1 LGLNISNKYYYH
13 KTLHHKNKKNKK
25 MKLSKLILFTLATT
39 LITLNAFGQANPFI
53 NVLPL
58 NFGLVAIGST
68 IDIQV
73 TIGNTGPV
81 STIAQAKLRP
91 IIQVPA
97 SVIFLPDAQQTGLPA
112 GWSIL
117 SNNNVTHQ
125 LRLCN
130 TSDPIPVN
138 TSRTIILKVQGV
150 TVAPAQTVIGNI
162 NFGNGTTCA
171 NGPSVSGDQLPDNTA
186 TSTIEVVAS
195 YPLPLILNNF
205 SVKADNCTAQ
215 LNWSTSSEINFEK
228 FEIEK
233 SETNDA
239 KWKTI
244 GTVSAHGNSSA
255 NSTYYFKEDN
265 LFMNNK
271 VVMYRLKMIDID
283 GSYMYS
289 TVLNALIECDK
300 QNLSVYPNPVA
311 NGKLNVSLNSAE
323 NVEAHFT
330 SVTGQLIKKI
340 ILKNGINHIDV
351 SELSNGLYILST
363 KFVNGINQNVKVNIQ
378 K

>member
-1 LGLNISNKYYYH
+1 
-13 KTLHHKNKKNKK
+13 
-25 MKLSKLILFTLATT
+25 MKLSKLILITLATT
-39 LITLNAFGQANPFI
+39 LITLNVFGQANPFI

-58 NFGLVAIGST
+58 NTGLVAIGST

-73 TIGNTGPV
+73 TIGNTGPS
-81 STIAQAKLRP
+81 STVAQAKLRP

-97 SVIFLPDAQQTGLPA
+97 SVTFLPNAQQTGLPA
-112 GWSIL
+112 GWSIV
-117 SNNNVTHQ
+117 SNTGSQ

-130 TSDPIPVN
+130 STDPIPVF
-138 TSRTIILKVQGV
+138 TSRIIILKVQGGIA
-150 TVAPAQTVIGNI
+150 VAPPQTFTGNI
-162 NFGNGTTCA
+162 NFGIGNSATCA
-171 NGPSVSGDQLPDNTA
+171 AGPTVAGDNITDNTA
-186 TSTIEVVAS
+186 QSTIEVVAS

-205 SVKADNCTAQ
+205 SVKTDNCTAH
-215 LNWSTSSEINFEK
+215 LNWSTSSEISFEK

-233 SETNDA
+233 TETNDA

-244 GTVSAHGNSSA
+244 GTVSAHGHSST

-265 LFMNNK
+265 IFMNNK

-311 NGKLNVSLNSAE
+311 NGKLNVGLNSAE
-323 NVEAHFT
+323 NVGANLS
-330 SVTGQLIKKI
+330 SVTGQLIEKI
-340 ILKNGINHIDV
+340 ILKNGINNIDV
-351 SELSNGLYILST
+351 SELSNGVYILST
-363 KFVNGINQNVKVNIQ
+363 KFVHGTNQNVKVNIQ